1 MGTSYTTPKLDEGT
15 ASELLKSV
23 TIPPRPTLLIEL
35 SRILQSDD
43 PAPNK
48 LADVIMRDVA
58 ISAAMLKTVNSPF
71 FALSR
76 KIGNVLQ
83 AVQILGATNVRN
95 IVTSLILRNTL
106 AGNAGVSLERF
117 WDSSE
122 KIANISRHICNRLP
136 RAPGDEAYTFG
147 IFRDCGIPILMMRF
161 PDYRET
167 LKIAGGD
174 DRPMPVVEDERHE
187 TNHVVLGYLVARS
200 WGLSQNLCEAI
211 RCHHDTDVFTAADN
225 VPPLAKTLVA
235 INYLAENLFDTSRM
249 RENPQWALVGQ
260 NTLDYLGLNIE
271 EYEELRDDV
280 LGLAA
285 EG

>member
-1 MGTSYTTPKLDEGT
+1 MTEYTTPKMDEAT

-48 LADVIMRDVA
+48 LAAVIMKDVA
-58 ISAAMLKTVNSPF
+58 ISASMLKTVNSPF
-71 FALSR
+71 FSLSR
-76 KIGNVLQ
+76 KVGNVLQ
-83 AVQILGATNVRN
+83 AVQILGASNVRN

-106 AGNAGVSLERF
+106 AGSAAVSLERF

-122 KIANISRHICNRLP
+122 KIANISRLICSILP

-161 PDYRET
+161 PEYRET
-167 LKIAGGD
+167 LKVAGGD
-174 DRPMPVVEDERHE
+174 DRPLPVVEDERHG
-187 TNHVVLGYLVARS
+187 TNHVALGYLVARS
-200 WGLSQNLCEAI
+200 WGLSPNLCEAI
-211 RCHHDTDVFTAADN
+211 RCHHDSNVLTTPDN
-225 VPPLAKTLVA
+225 VPPMSKTLVA
-235 INYLAENLFDTSRM
+235 VNYLAEDLYDKSRM
-249 RENPQWALVGQ
+249 RENVQWALVRDE
-260 NTLDYLGLNIE
+260 TLEYLGLNQE

-280 LGLAA
+280 LGLSA
-285 EG
+285 E